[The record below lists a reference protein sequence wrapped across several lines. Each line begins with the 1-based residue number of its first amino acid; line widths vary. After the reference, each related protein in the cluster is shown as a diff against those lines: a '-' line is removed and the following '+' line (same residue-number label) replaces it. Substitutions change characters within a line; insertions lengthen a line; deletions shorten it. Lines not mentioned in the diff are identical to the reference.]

1 MLKCNGFQ
9 GCFLIH
15 APLFSFLLLTN
26 ISDMSPDLTWAYVWK
41 FWCSFNPELSK
52 WNKLRG
58 GYDTNLWE
66 QCLLARDTYGIM
78 THLDLLSSVTA
89 WNFCRIS
96 GLEFLYGVSCRLCC
110 SWVVRELVVGGSEH
124 RHGFVVLWPWCAQPS
139 PALDPPTILILTKTK
154 HLENQERKNWIFSK
168 LTF

>member
-1 MLKCNGFQ
+1 MLKRSAFH

-26 ISDMSPDLTWAYVWK
+26 TSDTSPDLTWADVWK
-41 FWCSFNPELSK
+41 FWCSFSSELSK

-66 QCLLARDTYGIM
+66 QCLFAQDTYGIM
-78 THLDLLSSVTA
+78 THLDFLSFPVTA

-96 GLEFLYGVSCRLCC
+96 VQAFSVVFLPEPAVPWRA
-110 SWVVRELVVGGSEH
+110 REVFGGSGH
-124 RHGFVVLWPWCAQPS
+124 RQGFIELWPWCAQPRAAS
-139 PALDPPTILILTKTK
+139 DPSATLILTKIK
-154 HLENQERKNWIFSK
+154 HLEN
-168 LTF
+168 